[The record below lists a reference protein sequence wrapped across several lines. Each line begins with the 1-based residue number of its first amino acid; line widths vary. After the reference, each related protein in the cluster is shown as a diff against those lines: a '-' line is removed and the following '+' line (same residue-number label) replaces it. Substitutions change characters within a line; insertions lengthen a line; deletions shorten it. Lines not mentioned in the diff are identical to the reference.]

1 MRTGNNLKDQKASK
15 LQEEEEHKAAVRIQ
29 ANFRGYQVRKK
40 IDAERTKDAPKE
52 KDAEALA
59 NFPFSEFASK
69 EIKEAESKVDPF
81 DFA

>member
-1 MRTGNNLKDQKASK
+1 
-15 LQEEEEHKAAVRIQ
+15 
-29 ANFRGYQVRKK
+29 VRKK